1 MLSKI
6 SDFFNSHMHIE
17 SHESPV
23 DNSDR
28 ISMATCALLL
38 EIAHADSEFSD
49 EEKDKIIKIL
59 ENKFNLSSSDAQS
72 LIELADLE
80 RKESL
85 DLWQFTNLINQ
96 NFTREE
102 KIRVLEVLWSVVYAD
117 DIVDMHEEY
126 LMRKLSF
133 LLNINHSDMIDT
145 KIRARNE
152 NQ

>member
-17 SHESPV
+17 SLESPV

-38 EIAHADSEFSD
+38 EIAHADSEFND
-49 EEKDKIIKIL
+49 EEKEKIIIIL
-59 ENKFNLSSSDAQS
+59 KNKFNLNSSDAQS

-117 DIVDMHEEY
+117 GKVDMHEEY

-133 LLNINHSDMIDT
+133 LLNIDHSDMIDT
-145 KIRARNE
+145 KIRARNK

>member
-6 SDFFNSHMHIE
+6 SDFFNSHMHVE
-17 SHESPV
+17 SLESPV

-38 EIAHADSEFSD
+38 EIAHADSEFND
-49 EEKDKIIKIL
+49 EEKEKIIIIL
-59 ENKFNLSSSDAQS
+59 KNKFNLNSSDAQS

-102 KIRVLEVLWSVVYAD
+102 KIKVLEVLWSVVYAD
-117 DIVDMHEEY
+117 GKVDMHEEY

-133 LLNINHSDMIDT
+133 LLNIDHSDMIDT
-145 KIRARNE
+145 KIRARNK

>member
-1 MLSKI
+1 
-6 SDFFNSHMHIE
+6 MHTE
-17 SHESPV
+17 SHESPA

-49 EEKDKIIKIL
+49 EEKEKIIITLK
-59 ENKFNLSSSDAQS
+59 NKFNLNSSDAQS
-72 LIELADLE
+72 LIDLADLE

-102 KIRVLEVLWSVVYAD
+102 KLRVLEVLWSVVYAD
-117 DIVDMHEEY
+117 GKVDMHEEY

-133 LLNINHSDMIDT
+133 LLNIDHSDMIDT
-145 KIRARNE
+145 KIRVRNA
-152 NQ
+152 NK

>member
-6 SDFFNSHMHIE
+6 ADFFTSNMHTE
-17 SHESPV
+17 SHESPA

-38 EIAHADSEFSD
+38 EIAHADSEFND
-49 EEKDKIIKIL
+49 EEKEKIIIIL
-59 ENKFNLSSSDAQS
+59 KDKFNLNSSAAQS
-72 LIELADLE
+72 LIDLADLE

-96 NFTREE
+96 NFTQEE
-102 KIRVLEVLWSVVYAD
+102 KLKVIEVLWSVVYAD
-117 DIVDMHEEY
+117 GKVDMHEEY

-133 LLNINHSDMIDT
+133 LLNIDHSDMIDT
-145 KIRARNE
+145 KIRARNA

>member
-17 SHESPV
+17 SLESPV

-49 EEKDKIIKIL
+49 DEKDKIINIL
-59 ENKFNLSSSDAQS
+59 ENKFNLSGSDAQS
-72 LIELADLE
+72 LIELAELE

-117 DIVDMHEEY
+117 GKVDMHEEY

-133 LLNINHSDMIDT
+133 LLTIDQSDMIDT
-145 KIRARNE
+145 KIRARNK

>member
-1 MLSKI
+1 
-6 SDFFNSHMHIE
+6 MHTE
-17 SHESPV
+17 SHESPA

-49 EEKDKIIKIL
+49 EEKEKIIITLK
-59 ENKFNLSSSDAQS
+59 NKFNLNSSDAQS
-72 LIELADLE
+72 LIDLADLE

-96 NFTREE
+96 NFTQEE
-102 KIRVLEVLWSVVYAD
+102 KLRVLEVLWSVVYAD
-117 DIVDMHEEY
+117 GKVDMHEEY

-133 LLNINHSDMIDT
+133 LLNIDHSDMIDT
-145 KIRARNE
+145 KIRVRNA

>member
-17 SHESPV
+17 SLESPV

-49 EEKDKIIKIL
+49 DEKDKIINIL
-59 ENKFNLSSSDAQS
+59 ENKFNLSGSDAQS
-72 LIELADLE
+72 LIELAELE

-117 DIVDMHEEY
+117 GKVDMHEEY

-133 LLNINHSDMIDT
+133 LLNIDHSDMIDT
-145 KIRARNE
+145 KIRARNK

>member
-6 SDFFNSHMHIE
+6 TDFFNSNMHTE
-17 SHESPV
+17 PHESPA

-28 ISMATCALLL
+28 ISRATCALLL

-49 EEKDKIIKIL
+49 EEKEKIIITLK
-59 ENKFNLSSSDAQS
+59 NKFNLNSSDAQS
-72 LIELADLE
+72 LIDLADLE

-102 KIRVLEVLWSVVYAD
+102 KIKVIEVLWSVVYVD
-117 DIVDMHEEY
+117 GKVDMHEEY

-133 LLNINHSDMIDT
+133 LLNIDHSDMIDT
-145 KIRARNE
+145 KIRARNA